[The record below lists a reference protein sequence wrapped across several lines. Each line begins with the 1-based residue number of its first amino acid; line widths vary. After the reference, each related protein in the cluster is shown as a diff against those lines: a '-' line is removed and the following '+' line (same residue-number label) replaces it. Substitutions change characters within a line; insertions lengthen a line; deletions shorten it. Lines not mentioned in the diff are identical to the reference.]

1 VFFLRNTIS
10 PYLCRMTR
18 QALTKDGLLGVRV
31 REVGESEC
39 QAVMVWI
46 PVEAKAY
53 ITGRESGPTS
63 DRSFITRH

>member
-1 VFFLRNTIS
+1 MFFLRNTIS
-10 PYLCRMTR
+10 PYLRRKTR
-18 QALTKDGLLGVRV
+18 QALTKDGLLEMRV

-46 PVEAKAY
+46 SVEAKSY

-63 DRSFITRH
+63 DWSFITKH

>member
-1 VFFLRNTIS
+1 MFFLRNTIS
-10 PYLCRMTR
+10 PYLCRIMR

-39 QAVMVWI
+39 QAVMAWI
-46 PVEAKAY
+46 PVEAKAN

-63 DRSFITRH
+63 DWSFITKH

>member
-1 VFFLRNTIS
+1 
-10 PYLCRMTR
+10 MTR
-18 QALTKDGLLGVRV
+18 QALTKDGLLEVRV

-53 ITGRESGPTS
+53 ITGRESEPTS
-63 DRSFITRH
+63 DWSFVAKH